1 MNKSLVFKNK
11 LYLFCL
17 LLISFFIFI
26 YLVYSLINGERG
38 LISFYKL
45 KNQHNLYET
54 TLVNLEEKNFI
65 LSDKIKRLK
74 TNTLDL
80 DFLDEKIRENTG
92 YLYKNE
98 ILLNFD

>member
-17 LLISFFIFI
+17 LLIFFFIFI
-26 YLVYSLINGERG
+26 YLVYYLINGERG
-38 LISFYKL
+38 LISYYEL
-45 KNQHNLYET
+45 KNQHKLYQT

-74 TNTLDL
+74 INTLDL

-98 ILLNFD
+98 VLLNFD

>member
-17 LLISFFIFI
+17 LLISF
-26 YLVYSLINGERG
+26 YQ
-38 LISFYKL
+38 L
-45 KNQHNLYET
+45 KNQQDLNQI
-54 TLVNLEEKNFI
+54 TLLKLKEKNYI

-98 ILLNFD
+98 VLVNFDE